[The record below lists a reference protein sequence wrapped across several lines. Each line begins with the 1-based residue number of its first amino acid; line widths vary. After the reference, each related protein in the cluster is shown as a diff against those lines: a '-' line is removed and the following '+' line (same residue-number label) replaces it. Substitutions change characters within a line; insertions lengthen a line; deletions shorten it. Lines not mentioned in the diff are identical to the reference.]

1 MNEGISI
8 LQWNCRGIYRKILE
22 FKRYLSTLST
32 IPDLLILQETHLI
45 ERYSPKIQG
54 YDLIRK
60 DNTLHSGGLAIF
72 AKDNLRT
79 VILNTPGTTN
89 IELQCIRVHNLS
101 IYNIYIPPDRRLDIQ
116 ELDFM
121 SNLPKHAIIVGDFNA
136 RHHVWSNSDNPLS
149 NKRDQSILEAIEWID
164 NTELI
169 VTNAHRPGCER
180 C

>member
-8 LQWNCRGIYRKILE
+8 LQWNCRGIYRKIFE

-60 DNTLHSGGLAIF
+60 DNRLHSGGLAIF

-79 VILNTPGTTN
+79 AVLNISGIAN
-89 IELQCIRVHNLS
+89 FELQCIRVHNLC
-101 IYNIYIPPDRRLDIQ
+101 IYNIYIPPDCRLDIQ
-116 ELDFM
+116 DLEFM
-121 SNLPKHAIIVGDFNA
+121 NNLPKRAIIVRDFNA
-136 RHHVWSNSDNPLS
+136 HH
-149 NKRDQSILEAIEWID
+149 QA
-164 NTELI
+164 
-169 VTNAHRPGCER
+169 
-180 C
+180 